1 MGVKKQGAFDES
13 QAQPCVIYARYS
25 SHAQRD
31 VSIEQQVADCEAYAK
46 MNNLRVVKVYA
57 DRALSG
63 TSDKRPEFQKMLR
76 DAERGRWSY
85 VLCWKVDRFAR
96 NRYDSATY
104 KFRLKRYGVR
114 VIYAKESI
122 PDGPEGILLESVLEG
137 SAEYYSAN
145 LSQNI
150 KRGMRYNAL
159 ECKVNNGSMPFGYCK
174 GPDGRYAIYE
184 PEAEVVREIFR
195 KVSKGTPFV
204 DIANS
209 LNGRGIHTK
218 RGGLWG
224 KNSFHAILHNEA
236 YIGVYHYSDVRVEG
250 GMPAIIDKA
259 LFLEVEQRLKTKKN
273 PQGRHRE
280 NGEYMLTGKL
290 YCGLCGSPMIGV
302 AGTSRSGELYFY
314 YSCNKRRV
322 ERACKKRH
330 VRRDWIERLVVQA
343 ALDHILQPD
352 VIQWVADSVMAYQE
366 RAGNSSVLAGLRDDL
381 SENQKATEN
390 VMKAIESGIITVT
403 TKGRLLELEAE
414 SGRIRDA
421 ICLEEASLT
430 HIERDFI
437 VYWMEQ
443 FRGGNVESAEFRR
456 KVIDS
461 FVNAVYLWD
470 DHIKIAFNYSGKGS
484 AVDMDIIMETEAE
497 SFVGPGCSCKAPGA
511 PPQESQAN
519 STTIYFVGPV
529 FVLAMPLP
537 KR

>member
-1 MGVKKQGAFDES
+1 MEVKNQGLCDES

-25 SHAQRD
+25 SHAQSD
-31 VSIEQQVADCEAYAK
+31 ASIEQQVADCEAYAK
-46 MNNLRVVKVYA
+46 MNNLQVVKVYA

-85 VLCWKVDRFAR
+85 VLCWKVDRLAR

-104 KFRLKRYGVR
+104 KYRLKKHGVR

-150 KRGMRYNAL
+150 KRGMRFNAL

-174 GPDGRYAIYE
+174 GPDGRFAIYE

-195 KVSKGTPFV
+195 KVGKGTPFV
-204 DIANS
+204 DIANN

-273 PQGRHRE
+273 PQGKHRE
-280 NGEYMLTGKL
+280 NGDYILTGKL
-290 YCGLCGSPMIGV
+290 FCGLCGSPMVGV

-352 VIQWVADSVMAYQE
+352 VIQWAADSVMAYQE

-390 VMKAIESGIITVT
+390 VMKAIEAGIITVT
-403 TKGRLLELEAE
+403 TKGRLVELEAE
-414 SGRIRDA
+414 AGRIRDA
-421 ICLEEASLT
+421 ICLEESSLT

-443 FRGGNVESAEFRR
+443 FRDGNVESAGFRR

-484 AVDMDIIMETEAE
+484 AVDMDVIMETEVE
-497 SFVGPGCSCKAPGA
+497 SFVGSGRSYAVSETPPKDIKAVS
-511 PPQESQAN
+511 ERKR
-519 STTIYFVGPV
+519 
-529 FVLAMPLP
+529 PLCCLW
-537 KR
+537 